1 MWANMRIIVLLNS
14 LKVGVT
20 RSLRTRQ
27 MLRVDLCAKRVG
39 AYAPYA
45 PPPAYVL
52 VFSLWHMTNRTFV
65 LFFFTLPIPVTEST
79 QSMVTSMKQT
89 FERR

>member
-1 MWANMRIIVLLNS
+1 MGKHAHNCITQIFESRRETLAPHASNAQGGPLSKRGGCVHTLRIPL
-14 LKVGVT
+14 
-20 RSLRTRQ
+20 
-27 MLRVDLCAKRVG
+27 
-39 AYAPYA
+39 AYG
-45 PPPAYVL
+45 L